1 MRYGLLQIES
11 IDFPKPWFLF
21 KLAMGFSLGYMA
33 FALFRKW
40 RGWSRGREEPAAA
53 SGNFSS
59 VAKIWLA
66 EVFLH
71 RQLLALSFSR
81 WVNHLLIFY
90 GFIGLALLPLV
101 ANILD
106 GSGYLA
112 QSGTSPRFYLL
123 DPTGYIL
130 IKLWGDTFGSM
141 LLSGLV
147 LSGIRRFLIRP
158 VQQTNDQLDVVLLTL
173 LFLVTL
179 SGFCLEGLRASL
191 LPADIAR
198 YSYVGRFFMPPGAYS
213 LEQARQLLTATW
225 TFHFLL
231 VASLFAYLP
240 HSKLMHSLLAP
251 MVIGMNAAAEHARKD
266 LYWPEM
272 KKYRPAGSPRD

>member
-1 MRYGLLQIES
+1 MAI
-11 IDFPKPWFLF
+11 
-21 KLAMGFSLGYMA
+21 SLGYMA

-40 RGWSRGREEPAAA
+40 RGWSRGMEEPAAA
-53 SGNFSS
+53 SGKFCG

-90 GFIGLALLPLV
+90 GFIGLALLPLI
-101 ANILD
+101 ALMLD
-106 GSGYLA
+106 RSGYLA
-112 QSGTSPRFYLL
+112 LSSTSPHFYLY
-123 DPTGYIL
+123 PTGYLL
-130 IKLWGDTFGSM
+130 IKLWGDTFGLM
-141 LLSGLV
+141 LLSGLI
-147 LSGIRRFLIRP
+147 LSCIRRFLIRP
-158 VQQTNDQLDVVLLTL
+158 VQQANDQLDVVLLAL
-173 LFLVTL
+173 LFFVTL

-191 LPADIAR
+191 LPAEIAR
-198 YSYVGRFFMPPGAYS
+198 YSYVGRFFTLPGS
-213 LEQARQLLTATW
+213 NPFEQARQWLTATW
-225 TFHFLL
+225 MFHFLL

-251 MVIGMNAAAEHARKD
+251 MVIGMNAAAEHVRKD

-272 KKYRPAGSPRD
+272 KKYRPAGLPQD

>member
-1 MRYGLLQIES
+1 MIQIEL

-21 KLAMGFSLGYMA
+21 KLAMAISLGYMA

-40 RGWSRGREEPAAA
+40 RGWSRGLEEPAAA
-53 SGNFSS
+53 SGNFCSI
-59 VAKIWLA
+59 AKIWLA

-90 GFIGLALLPLV
+90 GFIGLALLPLI
-101 ANILD
+101 ANILA

-112 QSGTSPRFYLL
+112 LSSTSPHFYL

-130 IKLWGDTFGSM
+130 IKLWGDTFGLM
-141 LLSGLV
+141 LLSGLIF
-147 LSGIRRFLIRP
+147 SCIRRFLIRP
-158 VQQTNDQLDVVLLTL
+158 AQQTNDQLDVVLLAL
-173 LFLVTL
+173 LFLVTF

-191 LPADIAR
+191 VPAEIAH
-198 YSYVGRFFMPPGAYS
+198 YSYVGRFFTLPGAHPF
-213 LEQARQLLTATW
+213 EQAWQWLTATW

>member
-1 MRYGLLQIES
+1 MAI
-11 IDFPKPWFLF
+11 
-21 KLAMGFSLGYMA
+21 SLGYMA

-40 RGWSRGREEPAAA
+40 RGWSRGLEEPVAA
-53 SGNFSS
+53 SGNFRSI
-59 VAKIWLA
+59 AKIWLA

-81 WVNHLLIFY
+81 WVNHFLIFY
-90 GFIGLALLPLV
+90 GFIGLALLSLI
-101 ANILD
+101 ALILD
-106 GSGYLA
+106 RSGYLA
-112 QSGTSPRFYLL
+112 LSNTSPQFYL
-123 DPTGYIL
+123 DPTGYML
-130 IKLWGDTFGSM
+130 MKLWGDTFGLM
-141 LLSGLV
+141 LLSGLI

-158 VQQTNDQLDVVLLTL
+158 VQQANNPMDVVLLAL
-173 LFLVTL
+173 LFLVTF

-191 LPADIAR
+191 LPAEIAR
-198 YSYVGRFFMPPGAYS
+198 YSYVGRFFTLPGTFS
-213 LEQARQLLTATW
+213 LEQARQWLTAIW

-251 MVIGMNAAAEHARKD
+251 MVIGMNAATEHARKD

-272 KKYRPAGSPRD
+272 KKYRPARSLRD

>member
-1 MRYGLLQIES
+1 MAI
-11 IDFPKPWFLF
+11 
-21 KLAMGFSLGYMA
+21 SLGYMA
-33 FALFRKW
+33 FTLFRKW
-40 RGWSRGREEPAAA
+40 RGWSRGIEEPAAA
-53 SGNFSS
+53 SGNFRS

-90 GFIGLALLPLV
+90 GFIGLALLPLI
-101 ANILD
+101 ANILNI
-106 GSGYLA
+106 SGYLA
-112 QSGTSPRFYLL
+112 LSSTSPRFYL
-123 DPTGYIL
+123 DPTGYML
-130 IKLWGDTFGSM
+130 IKLWGDTFGLI
-141 LLSGLV
+141 LLSGLI
-147 LSGIRRFLIRP
+147 LSCIRRFLIRP
-158 VQQTNDQLDVVLLTL
+158 VQQTNSQMDVVLLAL

-191 LPADIAR
+191 VPAEIAR
-198 YSYVGRFFMPPGAYS
+198 FSYVGRFFMLPGAYP
-213 LEQARQLLTATW
+213 LEQARQWLTATW

-272 KKYRPAGSPRD
+272 KKYRPVRSPRD

>member
-1 MRYGLLQIES
+1 MAIS
-11 IDFPKPWFLF
+11 V
-21 KLAMGFSLGYMA
+21 GYMA

-40 RGWSRGREEPAAA
+40 RGWSRGLEEPAAA
-53 SGNFSS
+53 SGNFRSI
-59 VAKIWLA
+59 AKIWLA

-90 GFIGLALLPLV
+90 GFIGLALLPLI
-101 ANILD
+101 ALILD
-106 GSGYLA
+106 RYGYLA
-112 QSGTSPRFYLL
+112 LSSTSPHFYL
-123 DPTGYIL
+123 DPTGYIV
-130 IKLWGDTFGSM
+130 IKLWGDTFGSI

-158 VQQTNDQLDVVLLTL
+158 VQQNNNQMDVVLLAL
-173 LFLVTL
+173 LFLVTF
-179 SGFCLEGLRASL
+179 SGFCLEGLRAE
-191 LPADIAR
+191 IAR
-198 YSYVGRFFMPPGAYS
+198 YSYVGRFFTLSGAHPF
-213 LEQARQLLTATW
+213 EQARQWLTATW

-272 KKYRPAGSPRD
+272 KKYK